1 MTEVPCNGCTE
12 CCRSGQALVLHPGL
26 GDDIDSYQVRTVAD
40 PETVAVVHLLATK
53 EGGECIYLGTSGCTI
68 YERRPVLCRNF
79 DCRKLYLILPK
90 QDRSNLVRLGMSSQA
105 VLNAGKARVQTLS
118 IEERKECREKR
129 DEYFY

>member
-1 MTEVPCNGCTE
+1 
-12 CCRSGQALVLHPGL
+12 LVLHPGL